1 MQHRVFIAINF
12 PKGIKEKLYQ
22 AKNEYLDLP
31 CKWTRRDNLHLTL
44 LFLGRLND
52 EEVLETCKVVREIG
66 EKHAPFA
73 LKLNQIA
80 YGPPNPVK
88 KQSFHGAGKLPR
100 MVWANGIPSKELTML
115 KNDIE
120 NSLYNGQDARYTAP
134 RFEKA
139 QKGLNEENHQFSPH
153 VTLARIKEWQLRQME
168 IEEIPQID
176 KEISLTFSVE
186 SIEVMESELKKEGPE
201 YSILESCPL
210 SN

>member
-1 MQHRVFIAINF
+1 MGHRVFIAINF

-22 AKNEYLDLP
+22 AKNEYSDLP
-31 CKWTRRDNLHLTL
+31 CKWTRKDNLHLTL
-44 LFLGRLND
+44 LFLGNPND

-66 EKHAPFA
+66 EKHNPFA

-80 YGPPNPVK
+80 FGPPK
-88 KQSFHGAGKLPR
+88 KMPPR

-120 NSLYNGQDARYTAP
+120 NSLYNGTDARYIAT
-134 RFEKA
+134 RHEKA

-153 VTLARIKEWQLRQME
+153 ITLARIKEWQLRQME

-176 KEISLTFSVE
+176 KEINLKIIVS

-201 YSILESCPL
+201 YTILESCPL

>member
-52 EEVLETCKVVREIG
+52 EEVLETCEIVRETCS
-66 EKHAPFA
+66 KHNPFVFE
-73 LKLNQIA
+73 LNKIS
-80 YGPPNPVK
+80 YGPPPNPVK

-120 NSLYNGQDARYTAP
+120 NSLYNAP

-201 YSILESCPL
+201 YTILESCPL
-210 SN
+210 LK